1 MNRSGCKQYAF
12 KVDLEER
19 SAFNRAVI
27 EKGESAANEIR
38 RLVDDYLLDQ
48 SRYRDVASFLKKGGA
63 NAFINTEVRIN
74 AYIDKTAFRRL
85 SVSCQYANI
94 TVNHMLRAMIV
105 TYVKQDSPLGTER
118 CPGALPR
125 TS

>member
-19 SAFNRAVI
+19 SAFNSAVI
-27 EKGESAANEIR
+27 ANGKSAANEIR
-38 RLVDDYLLDQ
+38 RMVEDYLLDQ
-48 SRYRDVASFLKKGGA
+48 SRYRTIASLFKASGA
-63 NAFINTEVRIN
+63 QAFINQEVRIN
-74 AYIDKTAFRRL
+74 AYLDETSLRRL

-105 TYVKQDSPLGTER
+105 AYVKHDLLLGTER
-118 CPGALPR
+118 YPRNHTR